1 MVCLV
6 KFDILKLRG
15 NSLTVS
21 MQVIE
26 FEKDWKSWCEHQAPE
41 EEPLPCE
48 YDEQLDTFRKLLMV
62 RSWCPDRTMS
72 QARKYIHD
80 SLGES
85 YLENPY
91 MNLEEIVAEAD
102 NKTPLLCLLS
112 VGSDPTNQIDAMAK
126 NIVQQYSQLSMGQGQ
141 EEAARKILATGMDKG
156 KWVMLQNCHLS
167 IEFCEEII
175 TTITETEDV
184 HDDFKLWI
192 TTEINKHFPM
202 SLLQISIKYTND
214 PPQGIRSGLQRTY
227 ADLSQDMLDY
237 STNDSWPSLLF
248 AVAFMHSVVQERRKF
263 GALGW
268 NVPYEFN
275 NADFKASTQFILN
288 HLDDLDPRRGISW
301 QTIQF
306 MLAEVQYGG
315 RVTDDFDKRF
325 LNSLTN
331 VWFNDRLIQPGFKF
345 YDGYPMPEAKNLEEY
360 NNFIQNLPPQDLPEV
375 FGLHKNANISYQI
388 NTIKGILDEIVNIQ
402 PKESSGAKGGGET
415 REAFVYRLAL
425 DMLNKLPKDYL
436 PHEVK
441 DSITRLGGL
450 LPMNIF
456 LRQEINRIQ
465 KLITIVRN
473 TLEDLKLAIEGT
485 IIMSENLKGCL
496 DSMYDA
502 R

>member
-1 MVCLV
+1 M
-6 KFDILKLRG
+6 K
-15 NSLTVS
+15 
-21 MQVIE
+21 VIE
-26 FEKDWKSWCEHQAPE
+26 FEKDWKSWCDHQAPE

-72 QARKYIHD
+72 QARKYIQD

-91 MNLEEIVAEAD
+91 LNLEEIVAEAD

-141 EEAARKILATGMDKG
+141 EEAARKILTTGMDKG

-184 HDDFKLWI
+184 HEDFKLWI
-192 TTEINKHFPM
+192 TTEINKQFPM

-263 GALGW
+263 GA
-268 NVPYEFN
+268 F
-275 NADFKASTQFILN
+275 A
-288 HLDDLDPRRGISW
+288 
-301 QTIQF
+301 
-306 MLAEVQYGG
+306 LA
-315 RVTDDFDKRF
+315 
-325 LNSLTN
+325 
-331 VWFNDRLIQPGFKF
+331 
-345 YDGYPMPEAKNLEEY
+345 
-360 NNFIQNLPPQDLPEV
+360 
-375 FGLHKNANISYQI
+375 
-388 NTIKGILDEIVNIQ
+388 
-402 PKESSGAKGGGET
+402 
-415 REAFVYRLAL
+415 
-425 DMLNKLPKDYL
+425 
-436 PHEVK
+436 
-441 DSITRLGGL
+441 
-450 LPMNIF
+450 
-456 LRQEINRIQ
+456 
-465 KLITIVRN
+465 
-473 TLEDLKLAIEGT
+473 
-485 IIMSENLKGCL
+485 
-496 DSMYDA
+496 
-502 R
+502 